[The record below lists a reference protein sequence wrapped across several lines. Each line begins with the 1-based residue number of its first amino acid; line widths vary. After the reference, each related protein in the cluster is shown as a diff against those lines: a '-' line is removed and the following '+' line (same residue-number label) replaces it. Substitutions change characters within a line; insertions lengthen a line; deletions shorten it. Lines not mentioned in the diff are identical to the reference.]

1 MLHLAGVESKFS
13 DGFEKAMVAVK
24 SGKGIEKLET
34 ICKLTQRA

>member
-1 MLHLAGVESKFS
+1 MDIPIKMNK
-13 DGFEKAMVAVK
+13 DFEKAMVAVK